1 MDNVADL
8 LTSRLSAESV
18 RAMRAIGAAAESAG
32 AVPFLV
38 GGSVRDA
45 LADDQ
50 TTIDLDV
57 ALVGADDATFARI
70 AELTGGQI
78 SRRSQ
83 FGTAKLQLDSL
94 EIDLAMARAE
104 DYPRPGSLPFVRPGT
119 LEEDLSRR
127 DFSVNAMAVSLRSQ
141 SWGDLVDLHD
151 GLADLKQGRLRVL
164 HENSFRDDPTR
175 LLRAARY
182 ASRLDLSPTAGTL
195 ETLLQSVS
203 FLDSVSPA
211 RLRNELDRVFLE
223 RDPSGAMKL
232 LSDWTVLRRI
242 HPCLEF
248 NADPWDGFA
257 TEARALPPHA
267 RASLGYAI
275 LACGISEADVN
286 GLIFR
291 LNPRA
296 TERRSIEYSATLGRM
311 SATELVSFSNSSLA
325 RVLDPLAES
334 AVLGVG
340 MAMGGKLGCRI
351 SQYVRSHRG
360 LRPHLNGD
368 SLIEMGVPR
377 GPTVGRILKRLRNA
391 WLDCEVST
399 ASEEWA
405 LAEELAVEVAES

>member
-8 LTSRLSAESV
+8 LASRLTEELV
-18 RAMRAIGAAAESAG
+18 RALRAVGTAAEAASVA
-32 AVPFLV
+32 PFLV
-38 GGSVRDA
+38 GGSVRGA
-45 LADDQ
+45 LVDDQ
-50 TTIDLDV
+50 GTFDLDI

-70 AELTGGQI
+70 AELTGGRL

-104 DYPRPGSLPFVRPGT
+104 DYPKPGSLPVVRSGT

-127 DFSVNAMAVSLRSQ
+127 DFSVNAMAVSLCSET
-141 SWGDLVDLHD
+141 WGDLVDLHE

-164 HENSFRDDPTR
+164 QENSFRDDPTR
-175 LLRAARY
+175 IVRAARY

-195 ETLLQSVS
+195 ESLLQSVG

-211 RLRNELDRVFLE
+211 RIRNELDRVFLE
-223 RDPSGAMKL
+223 RDPSGAMNL
-232 LSDWTVLRRI
+232 LSDWNVLWSI

-248 NADPWDGFA
+248 HADPWDGFA
-257 TEARALPPHA
+257 TEAGALPPQA
-267 RASLGYAI
+267 RTSLGYAI
-275 LACGISEADVN
+275 LACGITEADVN
-286 GLIFR
+286 GLIAR
-291 LNPRA
+291 LIPRA
-296 TERRSIEYSATLGRM
+296 SERRSIEDSATLGRM
-311 SATELVSFSNSSLA
+311 SATELVSFSHSSLA

-340 MAMGGKLGCRI
+340 MTKGGKLGCRI
-351 SQYVRSHRG
+351 SQYVRVHRG
-360 LRPHLNGD
+360 LRPHLTGD

-377 GPTVGRILKRLRNA
+377 GPTVGSILKRLRNA
-391 WLDCEVST
+391 WLDGEVST
-399 ASEEWA
+399 ASEEWT

>member
-8 LTSRLSAESV
+8 LTSQLTAESV
-18 RAMRAIGAAAESAG
+18 RAMRAIGAAAESAS

-50 TTIDLDV
+50 ATIDLDV

-104 DYPRPGSLPFVRPGT
+104 DYPKPGSLPVVRPGT

-127 DFSVNAMAVSLRSQ
+127 DFSVNAMAVSLRSE

-151 GLADLKQGRLRVL
+151 GLADLTQGRLRVL

-175 LLRAARY
+175 ILRAARY
-182 ASRLDLSPTAGTL
+182 ASRLELTPTPATL
-195 ETLLQSVS
+195 HSLLQSVG
-203 FLDSVSPA
+203 FLVSVSPA
-211 RLRNELDRVFLE
+211 RIRNELDRVFWE
-223 RDPSGAMKL
+223 RDPSGALKL
-232 LSDWTVLRRI
+232 LSEWTVLRNI

-248 NADPWDGFA
+248 HADPWDGFA
-257 TEARALPPHA
+257 AGAAALPPHA
-267 RASLGYAI
+267 RTSLGHAI

-286 GLIFR
+286 GLIVR

-296 TERRSIEYSATLGRM
+296 PERRSIEDSATLGRM

-340 MAMGGKLGCRI
+340 MANGGELGRRF
-351 SQYVRSHRG
+351 SQYVRVHRG
-360 LRPHLNGD
+360 LRSHLTGD

-377 GPTVGRILKRLRNA
+377 GPTVGSILKRLRNA
-391 WLDCEVST
+391 WLDGEVST
-399 ASEEWA
+399 AGEEWA
-405 LAEELAVEVAES
+405 LAEELAVEVAEG

>member
-8 LTSRLSAESV
+8 LTSRLTAESV
-18 RAMRAIGAAAESAG
+18 RAMRAIGAAAESAD

-38 GGSVRDA
+38 GGSVRDV
-45 LADDQ
+45 LAVDQ
-50 TTIDLDV
+50 ATIDIDI

-104 DYPRPGSLPFVRPGT
+104 DYPKQGSLPVVRPGT

-127 DFSVNAMAVSLRSQ
+127 DFSVNAMAVSLRSET
-141 SWGDLVDLHD
+141 WGDLVDLHY

-175 LLRAARY
+175 ILRAARY

-195 ETLLQSVS
+195 ESLLQSVR

-223 RDPSGAMKL
+223 RDPSGAMNL
-232 LSDWTVLRRI
+232 LSEWNVLRSI
-242 HPCLEF
+242 HPCLVFHAE
-248 NADPWDGFA
+248 PWDGFA

-267 RASLGYAI
+267 RTSLGYAI

-286 GLIFR
+286 GLIVR

-296 TERRSIEYSATLGRM
+296 SERRSIEDSATLGRM
-311 SATELVSFSNSSLA
+311 SATDLEISSNSSLA

-340 MAMGGKLGCRI
+340 MAKGGKLGCRI

-360 LRPHLNGD
+360 LRPHLTGD

-391 WLDCEVST
+391 WLDGEVAT
-399 ASEEWA
+399 ASEERA
-405 LAEELAVEVAES
+405 LAARLTGELSES